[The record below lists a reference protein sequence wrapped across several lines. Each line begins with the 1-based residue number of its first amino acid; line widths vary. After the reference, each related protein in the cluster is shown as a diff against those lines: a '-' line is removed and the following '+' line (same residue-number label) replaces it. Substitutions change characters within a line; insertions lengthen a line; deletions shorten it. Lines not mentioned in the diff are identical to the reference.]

1 MLANVKTVKQF
12 VKSVADMQS
21 TGWERRIW
29 QDRNKRDATLRN
41 VAFRFWDSA
50 EADAVAEQLTVML
63 FAAGYTN
70 KVKRTSKQ
78 TDYISR
84 TSGGEYVRVIS
95 AM

>member
-29 QDRNKRDATLRN
+29 QDKNKRDTTLRN
-41 VAFRFWDSA
+41 MAFRFWDSA
-50 EADAVAEQLTVML
+50 EADKVAEQLTVIL

-70 KVKRTSKQ
+70 VVKRTSKQ
-78 TDYISR
+78 SDYMSR
-84 TSGGEYVRVIS
+84 TSGGEYVRII
-95 AM
+95 AAQ